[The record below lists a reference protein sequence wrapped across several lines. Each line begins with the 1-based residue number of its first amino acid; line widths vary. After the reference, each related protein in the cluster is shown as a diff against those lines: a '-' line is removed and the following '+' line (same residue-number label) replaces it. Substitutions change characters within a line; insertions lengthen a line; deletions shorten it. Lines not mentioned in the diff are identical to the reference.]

1 MSYFK
6 LAVFAPIANF
16 RFRHPFR
23 WYSTLASDAA
33 IGATSLSVN
42 NYTPTGGSG
51 LPASDFLQK
60 GDKLNIGTSSASGYS
75 GKTENVIV
83 RKVSSNTITLENGL
97 TYGYS
102 SGDSISGMGSR
113 CPDKFFPY
121 GSYVTPQGLFQS
133 NGGYSDNWALKF
145 HSNYSGYGFMQQALN
160 KIFENSLYYR
170 LGLWTKVDYNSGSG
184 SSNIYATADVWDG
197 VAMASLTLANN
208 TSVTSWTEKSKVF
221 VSSPMCVEQGS
232 SSLRAMNFGI
242 TKTSGNPSMVIWIDD
257 IYLEHSDPTDTKTV
271 TMDDLIISSGL
282 NNIRVDS
289 ITGFTVGDIVLLS
302 GINHDNEGISL
313 PGFTASYGDRSQ
325 SEGTISNITTSSNEL
340 IINLNS
346 PIKCEKGS
354 IVRLKGNCY
363 YQFPDYP
370 EYGSVQVK
378 RTSPFQL
385 ENIAGKLRGIS
396 TVGDASKEEV
406 FEVSMTF
413 DQVSTTFY
421 KNVVKYI
428 RKQEG
433 GDLLILHTED
443 IIPELSLP
451 FLVGFAQI
459 DQNSKNH
466 WDKNYCTFNFKFI
479 GY

>member
-6 LAVFAPIANF
+6 LAVFVPIANF

-23 WYSTLASDAA
+23 WYSTLSSDAA
-33 IGATSLSVN
+33 VGTTSLSVN

-60 GDKLNIGTSSASGYS
+60 GNKLTIGTSSASGYS
-75 GKTENVIV
+75 GKTENITV
-83 RKVSSNTITLENGL
+83 RRVSSNTITIESGL

-102 SGDSISGMGSR
+102 SGDSISGTGSK

-121 GSYVTPQGLFQS
+121 SSYVSPQGILQPDE
-133 NGGYSDNWALKF
+133 GYSDRWALKF
-145 HSNYSGYGFMQQALN
+145 FSDYSGYGFVQQALDE
-160 KIFENSLYYR
+160 IFENSLYYK
-170 LGLWTKVDYNSGSG
+170 LGMWCKVDYISGSG
-184 SSNIYATADVWDG
+184 SPNMYATADLWDG
-197 VAMASLTLANN
+197 VAVTSLTLAQNA
-208 TSVTSWTEKSKVF
+208 SVRSWTEKSRVF
-221 VSSPMCVEQGS
+221 ASSSMCVEQGS
-232 SSLRAMNFGI
+232 SSLRALNFGV
-242 TKTSGNPSMVIWIDD
+242 TKSSGNPSMTIWIDD
-257 IYLEHSDPTDTKTV
+257 FYMEHSDPTDTKTE
-271 TMDDLIISSGL
+271 TMDDLIISAGL
-282 NNIRVDS
+282 NNIRVNS
-289 ITGFTVGDIVLLS
+289 ITGFTVGDTILLS

-313 PGFTASYGDRSQ
+313 PGFTTVYGDRSQ
-325 SEGTISNITTSSNEL
+325 SEGIISNITTSSNEL
-340 IINLNS
+340 IVNLNS
-346 PIKCEKGS
+346 PIKCRKGGT
-354 IVRLKGNCY
+354 VRLKGNCY

-370 EYGSVQVK
+370 EFGSVQVK

-385 ENIAGKLRGIS
+385 ENIAGKLRGVS
-396 TVGDASKEEV
+396 VVGDASKEEI

-421 KNVVKYI
+421 ENVVKYI
-428 RKQEG
+428 RRQEG

-443 IIPELSLP
+443 LIPELSLP

-459 DQNSKNH
+459 DQDSKNH